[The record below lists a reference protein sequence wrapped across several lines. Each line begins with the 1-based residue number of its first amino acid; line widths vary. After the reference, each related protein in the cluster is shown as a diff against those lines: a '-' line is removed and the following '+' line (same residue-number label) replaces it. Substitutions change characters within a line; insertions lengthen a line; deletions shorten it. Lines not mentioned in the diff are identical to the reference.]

1 MDENDNQPL
10 LRPPFALPFYYGW
23 FIIGL
28 SFLAYLAASAV
39 RSAPSVLIHPLEREF
54 GWGRTA
60 ISSAASLNLLTYGF
74 MAPVGGWLLDRYG
87 ARRVVI
93 GCLITIAV
101 GVTGTVF
108 VRELWHFILLWGVV
122 LGIATGVTP
131 ALSASVASRWFIA
144 RRGLALGILTNANA
158 TGQVIFLPILMA
170 LIVSHGWRPA
180 MMLIVAPRCY
190 CCRRSGCGCG
200 TIPLNSASNPIP
212 IARPR
217 WSSAVRRVAAPRA
230 FSFACIGD
238 AIKTPTFW
246 LLSGSFFVCGMTSNG
261 LVGTHMIPHAIE
273 RGIAEVTAA
282 TAVGIMGVAS
292 FIGTMFAGWLCDR
305 IDARKVLSAAY
316 LFRGLSLFVLPYVTD
331 ASSLFV
337 FAVLY
342 GFDWFATGPSTVALI
357 AKHFG
362 QDRVGVLF
370 GLVFVSHQIGSAIAA
385 LGAGW
390 IYSHFG
396 DYYYA
401 FISGAVM
408 GSVGGRDGHDDPPGS
423 RSGAGASRDCRSRA
437 ARERRLA
444 WRAYFKFQIPD
455 SKLIIS
461 DIAEFPA

>member
-1 MDENDNQPL
+1 
-10 LRPPFALPFYYGW
+10 
-23 FIIGL
+23 
-28 SFLAYLAASAV
+28 
-39 RSAPSVLIHPLEREF
+39 LIHPLEREF

-60 ISSAASLNLLTYGF
+60 ISAAASLNLLTYGL

-93 GCLITIAV
+93 GSLLTIAI
-101 GVTGTVF
+101 GVAGTVF
-108 VRELWHFILLWGVV
+108 VSELWHFILLWGIV
-122 LGIATGVTP
+122 LGVATGVTP

-170 LIVSHGWRPA
+170 LVVSHGWRTA
-180 MMLIVAPRCY
+180 MMLIVATALVLLPAIWLWLRDY
-190 CCRRSGCGCG
+190 PKELGLEPYSDG
-200 TIPLNSASNPIP
+200 TTTSDQRNQ
-212 IARPR
+212 AR
-217 WSSAVRRVAAPRA
+217 AAPRP
-230 FSFACIGD
+230 FSFATFGD
-238 AIKTPTFW
+238 AITTPTFW

-292 FIGTMFAGWLCDR
+292 FVGTTFAGWLCDR
-305 IDARKVLSAAY
+305 MDARKVLSAAY

-331 ASSLFV
+331 SSGLFV

-385 LGAGW
+385 LGGGW
-390 IYSHFG
+390 IYSEFG
-396 DYYYA
+396 EYYYA
-401 FISGAVM
+401 FMSGAVM
-408 GSVGGRDGHDDPPGS
+408 GLLAAGMAMMIRRD
-423 RSGAGASRDCRSRA
+423 RDQTPAMPVVAAA
-437 ARERRLA
+437 ARA
-444 WRAYFKFQIPD
+444 
-455 SKLIIS
+455 
-461 DIAEFPA
+461 

>member
-1 MDENDNQPL
+1 MSEISRSTT
-10 LRPPFALPFYYGW
+10 LRRAPFAFPFYYGW
-23 FIIGL
+23 FIIAL

-39 RSAPSVLIHPLEREF
+39 RSAPSVLIHPLEAEF

-60 ISSAASLNLLTYGF
+60 ISAAASLNLLTYGF

-93 GCLITIAV
+93 GCLATIAA

-108 VRELWHFILLWGVV
+108 VRELWQFILLWGVV

-180 MMLIVAPRCY
+180 MMLIV
-190 CCRRSGCGCG
+190 G
-200 TIPLNSASNPIP
+200 TALVLLPAIWLWLRDYPSELGLEPYTDGTQLGQPAVERGVARGFSLAST
-212 IARPR
+212 A
-217 WSSAVRRVAAPRA
+217 
-230 FSFACIGD
+230 D
-238 AIKTPTFW
+238 ALKTPTFW

-273 RGIAEVTAA
+273 RGIPEVTAA

-292 FIGTMFAGWLCDR
+292 FIGTTFAGWLCDR
-305 IDARKVLSAAY
+305 MDARKVLSAAY
-316 LFRGLSLFVLPYVTD
+316 LFRGISLFVLPTVTD
-331 ASSLFV
+331 ASGLFV

-342 GFDWFATGPSTVALI
+342 GLDWFATGPSTIAIV

-390 IYSHFG
+390 VYSHFG
-396 DYYYA
+396 EYYYA
-401 FISGAVM
+401 FLTGAVM
-408 GSVGGRDGHDDPPGS
+408 GLLAAGMALMIHRD
-423 RSGAGASRDCRSRA
+423 RDQALAMPAAAEA
-437 ARERRLA
+437 ARA
-444 WRAYFKFQIPD
+444 
-455 SKLIIS
+455 
-461 DIAEFPA
+461 

>member
-1 MDENDNQPL
+1 MEGNNRSTP
-10 LRPPFALPFYYGW
+10 RRPFALPFYYGW

-28 SFLAYLAASAV
+28 SFFAYLAASAV

-60 ISSAASLNLLTYGF
+60 ISSAASLNLLTYGL
-74 MAPVGGWLLDRYG
+74 MAPIGGWLLDRYG
-87 ARRVVI
+87 ARRVVV
-93 GCLITIAV
+93 GSLATIAI

-108 VRELWHFILLWGVV
+108 VTELWHFILLWGVV

-170 LIVSHGWRPA
+170 LIVSRGWRPA
-180 MMLIVAPRCY
+180 MMLIVATALLLLPAVWVWLRDY
-190 CCRRSGCGCG
+190 PSEVGLEPFTDSTTTVEQR
-200 TIPLNSASNPIP
+200 NQ
-212 IARPR
+212 AR
-217 WSSAVRRVAAPRA
+217 AVPRA
-230 FSFACIGD
+230 FSFAALGD
-238 AIKTPTFW
+238 AIKSPTFW

-273 RGIAEVTAA
+273 RGIPEVAAA

-331 ASSLFV
+331 SSSLFV
-337 FAVLY
+337 FAILY

-390 IYSHFG
+390 IYSEYG
-396 DYYYA
+396 AYYYA
-401 FISGAVM
+401 FVTGAVM
-408 GSVGGRDGHDDPPGS
+408 ALLAAGMAMMIRRD
-423 RSGAGASRDCRSRA
+423 RDNAPAQAILVEVARA
-437 ARERRLA
+437 
-444 WRAYFKFQIPD
+444 
-455 SKLIIS
+455 
-461 DIAEFPA
+461 

>member
-1 MDENDNQPL
+1 MSDISTSAT
-10 LRPPFALPFYYGW
+10 LRRAPFAFPFYYGW
-23 FIIGL
+23 FIIAL

-39 RSAPSVLIHPLEREF
+39 RSAPSVLIHPLEAEF

-60 ISSAASLNLLTYGF
+60 ISAAASLNLLTYGF

-93 GCLITIAV
+93 GCLATIAA

-108 VRELWHFILLWGVV
+108 VRELWQFILLWGVV

-180 MMLIVAPRCY
+180 MMLIV
-190 CCRRSGCGCG
+190 G
-200 TIPLNSASNPIP
+200 TALVLLPAIWLWLRDYPSEVGLEPYTDGTQLGQAAVERGVARGFSLAST
-212 IARPR
+212 A
-217 WSSAVRRVAAPRA
+217 
-230 FSFACIGD
+230 D
-238 AIKTPTFW
+238 ALKTPTFW

-273 RGIAEVTAA
+273 RGIPEVTAA

-292 FIGTMFAGWLCDR
+292 FIGTTFAGWLCDR
-305 IDARKVLSAAY
+305 MDARKVLSAAY
-316 LFRGLSLFVLPYVTD
+316 WFRGISLFVLPTVTD
-331 ASSLFV
+331 ASGLFV

-342 GFDWFATGPSTVALI
+342 GLDWFATGPSTIAII

-396 DYYYA
+396 EYYYA
-401 FISGAVM
+401 FLTGAVM
-408 GSVGGRDGHDDPPGS
+408 GLLAAGMALMIRRD
-423 RSGAGASRDCRSRA
+423 RDQAPAMPAAAEA
-437 ARERRLA
+437 ARA
-444 WRAYFKFQIPD
+444 
-455 SKLIIS
+455 
-461 DIAEFPA
+461 

>member
-1 MDENDNQPL
+1 MSEISTTAAT
-10 LRPPFALPFYYGW
+10 RRVAFALPFYYGW
-23 FIIGL
+23 FIIAL

-39 RSAPSVLIHPLEREF
+39 RSAPSVLIHPLEAEF

-60 ISSAASLNLLTYGF
+60 ISAAASLNLLTYGF

-87 ARRVVI
+87 ARRVVA
-93 GCLITIAV
+93 GSLATIAV

-108 VRELWHFILLWGVV
+108 VRELWQFILLWGVV

-180 MMLIVAPRCY
+180 MMLIV
-190 CCRRSGCGCG
+190 G
-200 TIPLNSASNPIP
+200 TALLLLPAIWLWLRDYPSEVGLEPFTDSKTPSAQWTVE
-212 IARPR
+212 RG
-217 WSSAVRRVAAPRA
+217 APRA
-230 FSFACIGD
+230 FSFASTAD
-238 AIKTPTFW
+238 ALKTPTFW

-273 RGIAEVTAA
+273 RGIPEVTAA

-292 FIGTMFAGWLCDR
+292 FIGTTFAGWLCDR

-316 LFRGLSLFVLPYVTD
+316 FFRGMSLFVLPYVTD
-331 ASSLFV
+331 ASGLFI

-342 GFDWFATGPSTVALI
+342 GLDWFATGPSTVALI

-370 GLVFVSHQIGSAIAA
+370 GLVFLSHQIGSAIAA

-396 DYYYA
+396 EYYYA
-401 FISGAVM
+401 FLSGAVM
-408 GSVGGRDGHDDPPGS
+408 GLLAAGMALMIRRD
-423 RSGAGASRDCRSRA
+423 RDQAPALPAAAEAMRA
-437 ARERRLA
+437 
-444 WRAYFKFQIPD
+444 
-455 SKLIIS
+455 
-461 DIAEFPA
+461 

>member
-1 MDENDNQPL
+1 MDVNDHQPAV
-10 LRPPFALPFYYGW
+10 RPPFSLPFYYGW

-60 ISSAASLNLLTYGF
+60 ISAAASLNLLTYGL

-93 GCLITIAV
+93 GCLATIAV

-108 VRELWHFILLWGVV
+108 VSELWHFIFLWGVV

-131 ALSASVASRWFIA
+131 ALAASVASRWFIA

-170 LIVSHGWRPA
+170 LVLSHGWRTA
-180 MMLIVAPRCY
+180 MMLIV
-190 CCRRSGCGCG
+190 G
-200 TIPLNSASNPIP
+200 TVLVMLPAIWLWLRDYPKELGLEPYSDSTTTLDQRNQ
-212 IARPR
+212 AR
-217 WSSAVRRVAAPRA
+217 AAPRP
-230 FSFACIGD
+230 FSFATFGD
-238 AIKTPTFW
+238 AVRTPTFW

-273 RGIAEVTAA
+273 RGIPEVTAA

-305 IDARKVLSAAY
+305 MDARKVLSAAY

-331 ASSLFV
+331 SSSLFV

-390 IYSHFG
+390 IYSEFG
-396 DYYYA
+396 EYYYA

-408 GSVGGRDGHDDPPGS
+408 GLLAAGMAMMIRRD
-423 RSGAGASRDCRSRA
+423 RDQAPAMPVSAATVRA
-437 ARERRLA
+437 
-444 WRAYFKFQIPD
+444 
-455 SKLIIS
+455 
-461 DIAEFPA
+461 

>member
-1 MDENDNQPL
+1 MLDLSTE
-10 LRPPFALPFYYGW
+10 RTARCAPFAFPFYYGW

-39 RSAPSVLIHPLEREF
+39 RSAPSVLIHPLEAEF

-74 MAPVGGWLLDRYG
+74 MAPVGGWLLDRFG

-93 GCLITIAV
+93 GSLATIAI

-108 VRELWHFILLWGVV
+108 VRDLWQFILLWGIV

-144 RRGLALGILTNANA
+144 RRGLAVGILTNANA

-170 LIVSHGWRPA
+170 LIVSRGWRAA
-180 MMLIVAPRCY
+180 MMLIVGTALLLLPAIWLWMHDY
-190 CCRRSGCGCG
+190 PSEVGLEPFTDGTTHSGETPMGRG
-200 TIPLNSASNPIP
+200 AARGFSLASN
-212 IARPR
+212 A
-217 WSSAVRRVAAPRA
+217 
-230 FSFACIGD
+230 D
-238 AIKTPTFW
+238 ALQTPTFW

-273 RGIAEVTAA
+273 RGIPQVMAA

-292 FIGTMFAGWLCDR
+292 FIGTTFAGWLCDR
-305 IDARKVLSAAY
+305 MDARKVLSAAY
-316 LFRGLSLFVLPYVTD
+316 FFRGLSLFVLPYVMD
-331 ASSLFV
+331 AAGLFI

-342 GFDWFATGPSTVALI
+342 GLDWFATGPSTIALI

-362 QDRVGVLF
+362 QDRVGMIY

-390 IYSHFG
+390 IYSYFG
-396 DYYYA
+396 EYYYA
-401 FISGAVM
+401 FLSGAIM
-408 GSVGGRDGHDDPPGS
+408 GLLAAGMALLIRRDRDQAPAMRVGS
-423 RSGAGASRDCRSRA
+423 EVVRA
-437 ARERRLA
+437 
-444 WRAYFKFQIPD
+444 
-455 SKLIIS
+455 
-461 DIAEFPA
+461 

>member
-1 MDENDNQPL
+1 MSDVSAEMTA
-10 LRPPFALPFYYGW
+10 RRAPFAFPFYYGW
-23 FIIGL
+23 FIIAL

-39 RSAPSVLIHPLEREF
+39 RSAPSVLIHPLEAEF

-93 GCLITIAV
+93 GSLVTIAA

-108 VRELWHFILLWGVV
+108 VGKLWHFILLWGVV

-144 RRGLALGILTNANA
+144 RRGLALGILSNANA

-170 LIVSHGWRPA
+170 LIVSHGWRSA
-180 MMLIVAPRCY
+180 MMLIV
-190 CCRRSGCGCG
+190 G
-200 TIPLNSASNPIP
+200 TALLLLPAIWLWLRDYPAEVGLEPYTNGTEVGQLVVGRGAARGFTLASTT
-212 IARPR
+212 
-217 WSSAVRRVAAPRA
+217 
-230 FSFACIGD
+230 D
-238 AIKTPTFW
+238 AMKTPTFW
-246 LLSGSFFVCGMTSNG
+246 LLSGSFFICGMTSNG

-273 RGIAEVTAA
+273 RGIPEVTAA

-292 FIGTMFAGWLCDR
+292 FIGTTFAGWLCDR
-305 IDARKVLSAAY
+305 MDARKVLSAAY
-316 LFRGLSLFVLPYVTD
+316 FFRAMSLFVLPYVTD
-331 ASSLFV
+331 AAGLFV

-342 GFDWFATGPSTVALI
+342 GLDWFATGPSTTAII

-390 IYSHFG
+390 IYSYFG
-396 DYYYA
+396 EYYYA
-401 FISGAVM
+401 FLSGAMM
-408 GSVGGRDGHDDPPGS
+408 GLLAAGMALMIRRDRDQAPAMRVGSEIVRV
-423 RSGAGASRDCRSRA
+423 
-437 ARERRLA
+437 
-444 WRAYFKFQIPD
+444 
-455 SKLIIS
+455 
-461 DIAEFPA
+461 

>member
-1 MDENDNQPL
+1 MPENSASGAS
-10 LRPPFALPFYYGW
+10 RRAPFAFPFYYGW
-23 FIIGL
+23 FIIAL

-39 RSAPSVLIHPLEREF
+39 RSAPSVLIHPLGKEF

-93 GCLITIAV
+93 GCLATIAV

-108 VRELWHFILLWGVV
+108 VRELWQFILLWGIV

-180 MMLIVAPRCY
+180 MMLIVGTALLLLPAIWLWLRDYPSELGLEPYADSKTTLDQRNRARGAPR
-190 CCRRSGCGCG
+190 
-200 TIPLNSASNPIP
+200 P
-212 IARPR
+212 
-217 WSSAVRRVAAPRA
+217 
-230 FSFACIGD
+230 FSFAFTAD
-238 AIKTPTFW
+238 ALKTPTFW

-273 RGIAEVTAA
+273 RGIPEVTAA

-292 FIGTMFAGWLCDR
+292 FIGTTFAGWLCDR

-316 LFRGLSLFVLPYVTD
+316 LFRGMSLFVLPYVTD
-331 ASSLFV
+331 ASGLFV

-342 GFDWFATGPSTVALI
+342 GLDWFATGPSTTAII

-362 QDRVGVLF
+362 QDRVGVIF

-390 IYSHFG
+390 LYSHFG
-396 DYYYA
+396 EYYYA
-401 FISGAVM
+401 FLSGAVM
-408 GSVGGRDGHDDPPGS
+408 GLLAAGMALMIRRDREHDPAMP
-423 RSGAGASRDCRSRA
+423 AAAEA
-437 ARERRLA
+437 ARA
-444 WRAYFKFQIPD
+444 
-455 SKLIIS
+455 
-461 DIAEFPA
+461 